1 MNERR
6 IRLDRLTTKLM
17 VSLHVVTRTV
27 SARRATRR
35 SQEIPPRQWASR
47 GRTLLPLLVY
57 AVGFL
62 IAESAAWLLSFAL
75 SPKIEGNAPLIV
87 HSAVLVAALLLVPP
101 KRWWIY
107 LGLTAPLIV
116 VNAWLFQLSPS
127 WSLLWVFLLLYLGIV
142 GLAVGMVSLLRRFV
156 GVPVRFASVHE
167 VSRFVLCACGAAIV
181 PACVFTGGR
190 IVIFDWTFWFSWE
203 TAYFGTVLAILV
215 FTPAI
220 VLWATTDIREL
231 RTMARGRLSEVVLLA
246 LGLLV
251 VSAFVFGVR
260 YQGSG
265 LHSPLIYL
273 VVPLLLWAAVRFGLR
288 GIASAL
294 ALTTLVAISGATQGV
309 GPFVGPTVFA
319 NVFALQLFLIFVGVP
334 FFFLATVTQE
344 RAAADKA
351 LRASEARYRAVV
363 ETQTEMITRYRPDT
377 TLTFVNDA
385 TCRFDGKMREEL
397 LGTSLLADMPEDE
410 AARVREMI
418 AALLAQPDPG
428 IVTIE
433 HQARAADGSLRWQQ
447 WVNRTILDSAGQVI
461 ELQGI
466 GRDVTERKR
475 AEEAQR
481 ESEARFRAAFESA
494 AVGMALVGLDGH
506 PLEVNHALV
515 QMLGYSEQELRTQ
528 AFAEF
533 TYSDDVEPNLT
544 LFRQAV
550 AGDIEHYHMEKRYLH
565 KAGHLVW
572 GHLSAGAVRD
582 AMGEPLY
589 LVVHLQDITEQKRA
603 EQAVRDSEA
612 RYRAVVSNFPQ
623 GSVLLFGEDLRHI
636 FADGPGLQADGPT
649 RVGVGMGM
657 EAKTVWEAFPPD
669 VAGALELPYRAA
681 LDGRSASFDLTHD
694 QHTYAVQV
702 VPIRHSATRQGMV
715 ILQDVSE
722 QRHSRDELERERT
735 QAVLLRALS
744 QEFRT
749 LAEHSPDLIG
759 RLDPLGRL
767 VYINQAGAKLLG
779 QPAEY
784 WVGKTFADLGTPQAV
799 FEPWAEALQEVITT
813 CAPRTFDAE
822 AQASDGHVRSLHT
835 RFIPEFAE
843 DGALVSVL
851 GIATDVSALKR
862 AEALLAEQASE
873 LESIF
878 EAQADGVGVYDL
890 QGRFVRANTAL
901 RELLGLD
908 ADPEYMARRL
918 DERAQRLLLFD
929 EQGQLLSSEQWPH
942 WRVLRGEILAGANA
956 MEGRVRTV
964 DGRELWISTTGA
976 PVYGPDGQVSGT
988 VLITRDVTARRTLE
1002 RQAAAQVA
1010 EQAAAAERT
1019 RLAHE
1024 LHDTVTQEIYSAG
1037 LLADSITRNWQEHR
1051 AEAEQALM
1059 ELPGVIRGALA
1070 GLRVLLLELR
1080 PATLDDL
1087 PLSALL
1093 RQLAEAMSTRAKVPI
1108 AVRLNGKG
1116 ASDGADGADA
1126 AEPALPP
1133 AVKVVFYRVAQ
1144 EALVNAAKY
1153 AKARAIRVQL
1163 RTRGA
1168 GKSRGTSIQGRGTPG
1183 TWSSIELAIT
1193 DDGRGFDPSA
1203 ITAGHF
1209 GLAIMRERADGV
1221 GATLAVRSQPGQGT
1235 QIVAAWRSEHGSGRA
1250 PHAERQAAA
1259 LHQKAEAHG

>member
-1 MNERR
+1 M
-6 IRLDRLTTKLM
+6 
-17 VSLHVVTRTV
+17 

-181 PACVFTGGR
+181 PACVFTAGR

-767 VYINQAGAKLLG
+767 VYINQAGAELLG

-843 DGALVSVL
+843 DGTLVSVL

>member
-1 MNERR
+1 
-6 IRLDRLTTKLM
+6 
-17 VSLHVVTRTV
+17 
-27 SARRATRR
+27 
-35 SQEIPPRQWASR
+35 
-47 GRTLLPLLVY
+47 
-57 AVGFL
+57 
-62 IAESAAWLLSFAL
+62 
-75 SPKIEGNAPLIV
+75 
-87 HSAVLVAALLLVPP
+87 
-101 KRWWIY
+101 
-107 LGLTAPLIV
+107 
-116 VNAWLFQLSPS
+116 
-127 WSLLWVFLLLYLGIV
+127 
-142 GLAVGMVSLLRRFV
+142 
-156 GVPVRFASVHE
+156 
-167 VSRFVLCACGAAIV
+167 
-181 PACVFTGGR
+181 
-190 IVIFDWTFWFSWE
+190 
-203 TAYFGTVLAILV
+203 
-215 FTPAI
+215 
-220 VLWATTDIREL
+220 
-231 RTMARGRLSEVVLLA
+231 
-246 LGLLV
+246 
-251 VSAFVFGVR
+251 
-260 YQGSG
+260 
-265 LHSPLIYL
+265 
-273 VVPLLLWAAVRFGLR
+273 
-288 GIASAL
+288 
-294 ALTTLVAISGATQGV
+294 
-309 GPFVGPTVFA
+309 
-319 NVFALQLFLIFVGVP
+319 
-334 FFFLATVTQE
+334 
-344 RAAADKA
+344 
-351 LRASEARYRAVV
+351 
-363 ETQTEMITRYRPDT
+363 
-377 TLTFVNDA
+377 
-385 TCRFDGKMREEL
+385 
-397 LGTSLLADMPEDE
+397 
-410 AARVREMI
+410 
-418 AALLAQPDPG
+418 
-428 IVTIE
+428 
-433 HQARAADGSLRWQQ
+433 
-447 WVNRTILDSAGQVI
+447 
-461 ELQGI
+461 
-466 GRDVTERKR
+466 
-475 AEEAQR
+475 
-481 ESEARFRAAFESA
+481 
-494 AVGMALVGLDGH
+494 
-506 PLEVNHALV
+506 
-515 QMLGYSEQELRTQ
+515 
-528 AFAEF
+528 
-533 TYSDDVEPNLT
+533 
-544 LFRQAV
+544 
-550 AGDIEHYHMEKRYLH
+550 
-565 KAGHLVW
+565 
-572 GHLSAGAVRD
+572 
-582 AMGEPLY
+582 
-589 LVVHLQDITEQKRA
+589 
-603 EQAVRDSEA
+603 
-612 RYRAVVSNFPQ
+612 
-623 GSVLLFGEDLRHI
+623 
-636 FADGPGLQADGPT
+636 
-649 RVGVGMGM
+649 MGM

-767 VYINQAGAKLLG
+767 VYINQAGAELLG